1 MIAVIQRVR
10 RASVTVENQVIAQID
25 QGLVIL
31 LGVAQGDTSQDVDFI
46 IEKIPR
52 LRIFP
57 DTQGKM
63 NYGLQDINGEILVV
77 SQFTLLAN
85 TEKGRRPSF
94 ESAAPPEEAQFRYQE
109 VLEKFQALGLAVQGG
124 IFGAAMVVAL
134 ENDGPVTLILDS
146 RGRKAVKKVK
156 DSFPR
161 TDTVLKIGMPR
172 EERIIKREGRAW
184 RRKSLNNI
192 L

>member
-10 RASVTVENQVIAQID
+10 QASVTVGSQVMAQIS

-31 LGVAQGDTSQDVDFI
+31 LGVAQGDTGQDVDFMV
-46 IEKIPR
+46 EKISR
-52 LRIFP
+52 LRIFS

-63 NYGLQDINGEILVV
+63 NYALQDINGEILVV

-94 ESAAPPEEAQFRYQE
+94 ESAAPPEEANARYQE
-109 VLEKFQALGLAVQGG
+109 VLEKFQALGLAVERG
-124 IFGAAMVVAL
+124 IFGAAIVLAL

-146 RGRKAVKKVK
+146 RGRKGVKKVK
-156 DSFPR
+156 DSIPR
-161 TDTVLKIGMPR
+161 TDRVIQTG
-172 EERIIKREGRAW
+172 A
-184 RRKSLNNI
+184 S
-192 L
+192 

>member
-10 RASVTVENQVIAQID
+10 RASVTVGNQVIAQIS

-31 LGVAQGDTSQDVDFI
+31 LGVAQGDTGQDVDFLV
-46 IEKIPR
+46 EKIPR

-63 NYGLQDINGEILVV
+63 NYALQDINGKLLLI

-94 ESAAPPEEAQFRYQE
+94 ESAAPPEEARVRYQE
-109 VLEKFQALGLAVQGG
+109 VLEKFQALGLTVQGG
-124 IFGAAMVVAL
+124 IFGAEMVVAL

-146 RGRKAVKKVK
+146 RGRKAVKK
-156 DSFPR
+156 
-161 TDTVLKIGMPR
+161 G
-172 EERIIKREGRAW
+172 
-184 RRKSLNNI
+184 
-192 L
+192 

>member
-10 RASVTVENQVIAQID
+10 QASVTVENQVIARIN

-31 LGVAQGDTSQDVDFI
+31 LGVAQGDTGQDVAFI
-46 IEKIPR
+46 VEKITR

-63 NYGLQDINGEILVV
+63 TASLQDINGELLLI

-94 ESAAPPEEAQFRYQE
+94 ELAAPPEEARERYQDA
-109 VLEKFQALGLAVQGG
+109 LEQFQSLGLSVQTG
-124 IFGAAMVVAL
+124 IFGATMVVSL

-146 RGRKAVKKVK
+146 RVRKGVNKVK
-156 DSFPR
+156 NLLPQADR
-161 TDTVLKIGMPR
+161 HT
-172 EERIIKREGRAW
+172 
-184 RRKSLNNI
+184 
-192 L
+192 